1 MIFMLLI
8 CSPVT
13 AGTTSSGID
22 ATLILGGSITG
33 RVTDSSGTG
42 IADVMVYASDASG
55 GSAYGYGFSQSNGS
69 YTIVGLPTG
78 SYKLEFQDYSSVYVT
93 QWYNNKAS
101 WELGESVPVTAGL
114 TTGDINATLV
124 MGGTIAGRVANS
136 SGSGIAEVWVYAVD
150 PVNGAGNG
158 AYTQSD
164 GIYTIIGLPTG
175 SYKLKF
181 YGNTTGYLTQWYN
194 NKASSDLAD
203 AVSVTA
209 KLTTSNIDA
218 TMIQGVYITGRVINS
233 LNTGISDVVVTV
245 TDTANGSTYGYVTT
259 QSDGGY
265 TIGLPPGSY
274 IFTPTHQYFNF
285 SPGNLGITVSNSDL
299 YLGSFFGAITV
310 PDADEDV
317 IPDIQDNCPA
327 IYNPDQA
334 DMNSNG
340 LGDACDPDA
349 DSDGIPQRAG
359 QLPDNS
365 QRRPVRQ
372 LRRRLWRCLHS
383 C

>member
-1 MIFMLLI
+1 M
-8 CSPVT
+8 V
-13 AGTTSSGID
+13 
-22 ATLILGGSITG
+22 LGGTITG
-33 RVTDSSGTG
+33 IVTNSSGTG
-42 IADVMVYASDASG
+42 IAGIWVYAVDPVSG
-55 GSAYGYGFSQSNGS
+55 AGINGATTQPDEI
-69 YTIVGLPTG
+69 YLVGLPTG
-78 SYKLEFQDYSSVYVT
+78 SYKLHFYS
-93 QWYNNKAS
+93 N
-101 WELGESVPVTAGL
+101 
-114 TTGDINATLV
+114 D
-124 MGGTIAGRVANS
+124 
-136 SGSGIAEVWVYAVD
+136 
-150 PVNGAGNG
+150 
-158 AYTQSD
+158 
-164 GIYTIIGLPTG
+164 
-175 SYKLKF
+175 
-181 YGNTTGYLTQWYN
+181 TGYISQWFN

-259 QSDGGY
+259 QSDGRGRL
-265 TIGLPPGSY
+265 IGLPPGSY

-285 SPGNLGITVSNSDL
+285 SPGNLGIAVSNSDL

-349 DSDGIPQRAG
+349 DNDGIPNEQDNCPTTPNADQSDSYGVGYGDACTVVSCVASSMELQTALTAAQDNGKNDIIRLSQGTYGISGNGSNAFNYLSSDPFEMAVRGGYSVGRARTGSSTLQIRSLMVKGIDRSGYHGGVMSLDITTAAPQAENNQRKG
-359 QLPDNS
+359 
-365 QRRPVRQ
+365 
-372 LRRRLWRCLHS
+372 
-383 C
+383 